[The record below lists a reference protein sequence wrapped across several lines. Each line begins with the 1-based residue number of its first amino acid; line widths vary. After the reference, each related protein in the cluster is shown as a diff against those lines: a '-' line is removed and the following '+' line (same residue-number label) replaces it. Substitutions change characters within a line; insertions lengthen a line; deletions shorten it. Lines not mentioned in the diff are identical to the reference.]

1 MRIVRRPARGFTLI
15 ELMIV
20 VSIIGIIASV
30 AIPYYQKM
38 GARAYRREVN
48 VILNKVR
55 QYFVN
60 LYNDTGTYSAT
71 PGGVDMSPGHTSAW
85 NPAGAPG
92 PGGQW
97 NNHASGWEDIP
108 FPPEGNIK
116 LRYRYSVDL
125 A

>member
-1 MRIVRRPARGFTLI
+1 
-15 ELMIV
+15 
-20 VSIIGIIASV
+20 
-30 AIPYYQKM
+30 
-38 GARAYRREVN
+38 
-48 VILNKVR
+48 
-55 QYFVN
+55 
-60 LYNDTGTYSAT
+60 GTYSAT

-125 A
+125 ANQITFYVCGTFPGFGAPEFDCGSGMTGNYKYVETLIGTSTADTFPQELPSPGF